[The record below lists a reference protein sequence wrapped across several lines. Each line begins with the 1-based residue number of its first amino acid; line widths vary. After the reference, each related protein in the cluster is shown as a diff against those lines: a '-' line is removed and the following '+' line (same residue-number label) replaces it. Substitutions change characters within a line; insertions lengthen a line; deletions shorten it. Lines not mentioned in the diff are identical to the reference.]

1 MKSASTGVTKVV
13 VEVERF
19 AWKELMLLTGVAT
32 VEEELEDVATVVL
45 LGEDED
51 KATDLL
57 VR

>member
-1 MKSASTGVTKVV
+1 MV

-51 KATDLL
+51 KATDFL